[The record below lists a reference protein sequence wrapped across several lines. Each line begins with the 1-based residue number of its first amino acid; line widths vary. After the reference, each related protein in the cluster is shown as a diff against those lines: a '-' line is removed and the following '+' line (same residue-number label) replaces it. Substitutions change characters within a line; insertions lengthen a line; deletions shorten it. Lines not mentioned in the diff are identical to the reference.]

1 MTKQK
6 VFEFDE
12 LETADLIVDA
22 IYKGGSAGTF
32 ADDPLAKKL
41 LPGGTQ
47 GGFRYKKDKDG
58 NYCFV
63 VLFSSLD
70 DPDWPDRIDMETGL
84 FEYFGDN
91 KTPGKGLLDTP
102 RKGNLILEEV
112 FGKMHTREGREQ
124 IPPFFIFTRG
134 PAGRDVVFRGL
145 AAPGFPLYNPADE
158 LVAVWKVTRGVRFKN
173 YRASFTILDEE
184 IISRNYL
191 EAIIDGEASWDSAPR
206 AWIDWVKTGRYDRLY
221 AEPTREHRK
230 PIEQY
235 PDSGSKEEKI
245 LHFIHDYFKDDP
257 FEFEPMAAKIVEM
270 MDNRVVNTDVTRR
283 RRDGGRDVLGEYRL
297 GHGVEDIKVEFAVE
311 AKCYKPGNGV
321 TVRDVS
327 RLISRLR
334 HRQFGVLVTTSHL
347 AEQAY
352 KEIREDKHP
361 VIVVSGIDLVRI
373 LRESGFTTSDD
384 VDEWLKSNFPKV

>member
-1 MTKQK
+1 MTKQR
-6 VFEFDE
+6 VYEFDE

-22 IYKGGSAGTF
+22 VYKGGTAGTF
-32 ADDPLAKKL
+32 ADDPLAKRL

-47 GGFRYKKDKDG
+47 GGFRYKKDKEG

-70 DPDWPDRIDMETGL
+70 DSDWPDRIDKETGL

-102 RKGNLILEEV
+102 RKGNSILEEV
-112 FGKMHTREGREQ
+112 FGKIHSREGREQ
-124 IPPFFIFTRG
+124 IPPFFVFTRG
-134 PAGRDVVFRGL
+134 PIGRDVVFQGL
-145 AAPGFPLYNPADE
+145 AAPGFPLYNPIDY

-173 YRASFTILDEE
+173 YKASFTILDEE
-184 IISRNYL
+184 VISRDYITSIIEGADPKDL
-191 EAIIDGEASWDSAPR
+191 IPEAWHH
-206 AWIDWVKTGRYDRLY
+206 WVRTGKYNRLT
-221 AEPTREHRK
+221 AEQTREHRT
-230 PIEQY
+230 PAEQY
-235 PDSGSKEEKI
+235 PDSGSKDEAI
-245 LHFIHDYFKDDP
+245 LHAIHEHFKEDP

-270 MDNRVVNTDVTRR
+270 MDNRVVDTDVTRR

-297 GHGVEDIKVEFAVE
+297 GHGVDDITVEFAVE
-311 AKCYKPGNGV
+311 AKCKKPGSS
-321 TVRDVS
+321 VRVGEIS

-352 KEIREDKHP
+352 QEIREDRHP

-373 LRESGFTTSDD
+373 LRNSGYTTIED
-384 VDEWLKSNFPKV
+384 VQEWLWSEFPIS